1 MGCERQGGRS
11 RNPAMCGDIAVML
24 IPSLLRRSGK
34 SRCVAINGASGRLTS
49 PIYGGCTS
57 GSKQLSGEI
66 PMTGIKWNLGQP
78 PETQRS
84 KRLLLIAFP
93 TNVNF
98 DAAADDRP
106 DIYIGHFGD
115 AE

>member
-1 MGCERQGGRS
+1 
-11 RNPAMCGDIAVML
+11 
-24 IPSLLRRSGK
+24 
-34 SRCVAINGASGRLTS
+34 
-49 PIYGGCTS
+49 
-57 GSKQLSGEI
+57 
-66 PMTGIKWNLGQP
+66 MTGIKWNLGQP

-115 AE
+115 AADGYVPARIWGMPANEARPALNVKYWAEIDLPPNVELRSLTIGDFKG